1 MTAVGSPMSGARAAD
16 LLERELPTAVRRRE
30 SGFGEVTVWIDR
42 ADLVAV
48 CTLLRDHPD
57 AAYTTPVFVT
67 AVDWPDR
74 EPAEP
79 RFDVVYMLRSL
90 QHNDVCRPIVRRA
103 PRVHAHPGGAAPGR
117 GASARH
123 ARRIAVTALP
133 PLGSPT
139 AGLDPLS
146 EQYEAGRE
154 MLGIEPG
161 LDAVDLVEIGDST
174 MELNMG
180 PMHPSTHGVLRLVLN
195 LDGEV
200 VRECRPD
207 IGYLHT
213 GFEKDFE
220 RHTYQQCIPYTDRM
234 DYLSP
239 LFNNLGFSL
248 AVERLLGI
256 EVPLRG
262 QYLRVIMC
270 ELCRLA
276 SHLLWYGTS
285 ALDLGATTAFVYA
298 WRDREKLLD
307 INELVS
313 GVRMHTSFIRVG
325 GLLADVPDP
334 FYEMVGAVIKTF
346 PKLIDEHELLITKNP
361 IWRQRTVGLGS
372 VSAEDAMASGAPGP
386 VLRGSGVPYDLRK
399 AHPYSSYDH
408 FDFDVPIGR
417 TGDVYDRYLVRMQEM
432 RESLKIITQAF
443 ENLPDGPVNTTDR
456 RVALPPRNELNTS
469 MESLIHHFKL
479 VTEGM
484 RVPAGQVY
492 QAVESPRGELGFYLV
507 SDGTNRPYR
516 CKVRAPSFSNLSAL
530 PHMVRGELIADVV
543 AVIGSIDI
551 VLGDVDR

>member
-1 MTAVGSPMSGARAAD
+1 
-16 LLERELPTAVRRRE
+16 
-30 SGFGEVTVWIDR
+30 
-42 ADLVAV
+42 
-48 CTLLRDHPD
+48 
-57 AAYTTPVFVT
+57 
-67 AVDWPDR
+67 
-74 EPAEP
+74 
-79 RFDVVYMLRSL
+79 
-90 QHNDVCRPIVRRA
+90 
-103 PRVHAHPGGAAPGR
+103 
-117 GASARH
+117 
-123 ARRIAVTALP
+123 VTALP
-133 PLGSPT
+133 PPGTPT
-139 AGLDPLS
+139 ADLDPLS

-154 MLGIEPG
+154 LLGIEAG
-161 LDAVDLVEIGDST
+161 LDAIDLVEIGDST

-325 GLLADVPDP
+325 GLLADVPDA

-361 IWRQRTVGLGS
+361 IWRQRTVGLGTLS
-372 VSAEDAMASGAPGP
+372 PEDAMAYGATGP
-386 VLRGSGVPYDLRK
+386 VLRGSGIAYDLRK
-399 AHPYSSYDH
+399 AQPYSSYDH

-507 SDGTNRPYR
+507 SDGSNRPYR

>member
-1 MTAVGSPMSGARAAD
+1 M
-16 LLERELPTAVRRRE
+16 
-30 SGFGEVTVWIDR
+30 
-42 ADLVAV
+42 
-48 CTLLRDHPD
+48 
-57 AAYTTPVFVT
+57 
-67 AVDWPDR
+67 
-74 EPAEP
+74 
-79 RFDVVYMLRSL
+79 
-90 QHNDVCRPIVRRA
+90 
-103 PRVHAHPGGAAPGR
+103 
-117 GASARH
+117 GASGSRTTARH
-123 ARRIAVTALP
+123 AREHALTALP
-133 PLGSPT
+133 PFDKP
-139 AGLDPLS
+139 AIDLDPVS

-154 MLGIEPG
+154 QLGVEHG
-161 LDAVDLVEIGDST
+161 LDAVDLVQIGEST

-180 PMHPSTHGVLRLVLN
+180 PMHPSTHGVLRLVLD

-234 DYLSP
+234 DYLAP

-248 AVERLLGI
+248 AVERLLAI
-256 EVPLRG
+256 EVPMRA

-270 ELCRLA
+270 ELCRIA
-276 SHLLWYGTS
+276 SHLLWYGTG
-285 ALDLGATTAFVYA
+285 ALDLGATSAFMYA

-325 GLLADVPDP
+325 GLLADVPDE
-334 FYEMVGAVIKTF
+334 FYSMVGEVIKTF
-346 PKLIDEHELLITKNP
+346 PKLIDEHERLITKNP
-361 IWRQRTVGLGS
+361 IFRQRTVGLGRL
-372 VSAEDAMASGAPGP
+372 SAEDAMAYGATGP
-386 VLRGSGVPYDLRK
+386 TLRGSGVAYDLRK
-399 AHPYSSYDH
+399 AKPYSSYDH
-408 FDFDVPIGR
+408 FNFDVPIGR
-417 TGDVYDRYLVRMQEM
+417 NGDVYDRYLVRMQEM
-432 RESLKIITQAF
+432 RESLKIISQAF
-443 ENLPDGPVNTTDR
+443 EALPDGPVNTADR

-492 QAVESPRGELGFYLV
+492 QAIESPRGELGFYLV
-507 SDGTNRPYR
+507 SDGTTRPYR